1 MLLYIGLRSFIK
13 ILKVRD
19 VFVYILILFSE

>member
-19 VFVYILILFSE
+19 VFVYILVLFSE